1 MTNIQQICNKVQEPL
16 GYKPSSWLLYNLLMR
31 KHSAEKVQRVIS
43 LVEFADRI
51 NEYFLETNEESL
63 LDTTEQIEEEIRKLL
78 SEASPLQTMVEAA

>member
-1 MTNIQQICNKVQEPL
+1 
-16 GYKPSSWLLYNLLMR
+16 MR

-51 NEYFLETNEESL
+51 NEYFLKTNEESL
-63 LDTTEQIEEEIRKLL
+63 LDTAEQIEEEIRNLL